1 MTNEQSIYSVL
12 LLCLLVI
19 LVLGVYKNVKDKNI
33 LTRISIIEIASSFS
47 ITITYIAM
55 MTMLNP
61 PVVIYNIYGIL
72 QIVSTFCF
80 MLYTAEFDTPTCTN
94 KNGKFTPYN
103 CARKIVAPLVSID
116 IFLLIIG
123 CCLGEQT
130 VLSLKYQTDSTSY
143 MSLYFSCFHNILVW
157 TLICISCFILLR
169 KQTKLPSFYK
179 EPYYIL
185 TSVALYII
193 FSELCHINTM
203 DATVI
208 NLSIIGFPIEGVL
221 MHHYSTQHRLDSLI
235 RKSNDAVM
243 DALNDGFILLDKDKK
258 IIYKN
263 HSVNDILPT
272 DYEWDMVLGLFDE
285 NIESDTTFN
294 NKVYLIKSR
303 DGNEANDRYID
314 VSYQTIKD
322 EKDKYVGS
330 YFLLHD
336 TTAAEKSRRKNDFM
350 AKHNALTGLY
360 NKLAFCEKAK
370 KHVLMKHD
378 DEHILMVFDID
389 KFKMINELFGNDTGD
404 NVLSHI
410 SNSIRTY
417 MSQYDGVFGHLG
429 DDKFVILMRKDD
441 FDEKLFFRAIM
452 KDLTIEQDKDYKIII
467 HAGICDIDIDD
478 YDEDELNITLF
489 IDRAVLALADIKG
502 DMQTNVA
509 WYGPH
514 ITKTIIQQQKVISE
528 VDRALDNKNICF
540 FVQPQ
545 TDFNGNSRGGEALVR
560 WIDPEKGIISPGEFI
575 PVLEDKGLISKVD
588 LYIWDLV
595 CQKLKEWKDKG
606 WEDYYLSVNISAKD
620 MYYMNIYD
628 EFTALIKKYEIKPSA
643 LRLEVTESAVML
655 DKGRQFELLEKLRN
669 FGFTIEIDDFGSG
682 YSSLNM
688 LKDIEFDMLK
698 IDMAFLR
705 ETPHIEK
712 SQQIIKSI
720 IQMAKCIGTDVIT
733 EGVETADQLE
743 FLNSAGCDNF
753 QGYYFDKPLPVE
765 QFEQKYLMND
775 SIGG

>member
-1 MTNEQSIYSVL
+1 MTNEQNIYSIL
-12 LLCLLVI
+12 LLCSLVV
-19 LVLGVYKNVKDKNI
+19 LVSGVYKNIKDKDAI
-33 LTRISIIEIASSFS
+33 MRVSIIEIVSSFS
-47 ITITYIAM
+47 LVIIYITMMAIA
-55 MTMLNP
+55 NP
-61 PVVIYNIYGIL
+61 PKIAYNIYGLL
-72 QIVSTFCF
+72 QIISAGCF
-80 MLYTAEFDTPTCTN
+80 MIYTFYFDVPIHN
-94 KNGKFTPYN
+94 KMNLQKFIKSVIMFFVY
-103 CARKIVAPLVSID
+103 ADAI
-116 IFLLIIG
+116 LLIIG
-123 CCLGEQT
+123 CGIGEKNM
-130 VLSLKYQTDSTSY
+130 LSLKYQY
-143 MSLYFSCFHNILVW
+143 NIMSIPSQMNFYFNCYHNVLVW
-157 TLICISCFILLR
+157 TLILIGCFVLFK
-169 KQTKLPSFYK
+169 KQTSIPSFYR
-179 EPYYIL
+179 EPYIVFL
-185 TSVALYII
+185 GVAAYII
-193 FSELCHINTM
+193 LSELFHANTM
-203 DATVI
+203 SSASI

-221 MHHYSTQHRLDSLI
+221 MHYYSTQHRLDSLI

-272 DYEWDMVLGLFDE
+272 DYEWDVVLDSFNS
-285 NIESDTTFN
+285 NIESDITFN
-294 NKVYLIKSR
+294 NKIYMIKSR
-303 DGNEANDRYID
+303 DNNDANDRYID
-314 VSYQTIKD
+314 ISYQTIKD
-322 EKDKYVGS
+322 EKGRYVGS

-336 TTAAEKSRRKNDFM
+336 TTNAEKSRRKNDFM
-350 AKHNALTGLY
+350 AKHNTLTGLY
-360 NKLAFCEKAK
+360 NKIAFCEKAK
-370 KHVLMKHD
+370 KHVLMHHED
-378 DEHILMVFDID
+378 DYILILFDID

-404 NVLSHI
+404 SVLCRI
-410 SNSIRTY
+410 ANAIRTY
-417 MSQYDGVFGHLG
+417 TSQYDSVFGHLG
-429 DDKFVILMRKDD
+429 DDKFVILMKKEDFEEKMFFKVIKKD
-441 FDEKLFFRAIM
+441 IG
-452 KDLTIEQDKDYKIII
+452 IEQDKDYKIII
-467 HAGICDIDIDD
+467 HAGICDIDVDN
-478 YDEDELNITLF
+478 YDEDELNIALF

-514 ITKTIIQQQKVISE
+514 ITKTIIQQQKIISE

-545 TDFNGNSRGGEALVR
+545 TDVNGKSTGGEALVR
-560 WIDPEKGIISPGEFI
+560 WVDPEKGIISPNEFI

-588 LYIWDLV
+588 LFIWDLV
-595 CQKLKEWKDKG
+595 CQKLQEWKNKG

-628 EFTALIKKYEIKPSA
+628 EFTALINKYNIKPSA

-705 ETPHIEK
+705 ETPHIQK
-712 SQQIIKSI
+712 SQQIIKSV

-743 FLNSAGCDNF
+743 FLSNAGCNNF

-765 QFEQKYLMND
+765 QFEQKYLMNEE
-775 SIGG
+775 SIGR